1 MDTSTSYPET
11 QVMTIGALLDFWD
24 VLVEVTNVRRDMQ
37 EKELERLRKESRK
50 GV

>member
-1 MDTSTSYPET
+1 
-11 QVMTIGALLDFWD
+11 MTIGALLDFWD

-37 EKELERLRKESRK
+37 ERELERLRKESRK